1 MSNTFYLQ
9 QQNPNQFNPVEHP
22 AVLREIGMLFRSLFP
37 FAADNKA
44 SLLAQF
50 LRHHS
55 VNRKIASS
63 NPPLFHNIVNG
74 ATSTSATESLFAVN
88 EGNQTFCN
96 DLEEYIRRL
105 LR

>member
-22 AVLREIGMLFRSLFP
+22 AVFREIRMLFRSLFP
-37 FAADNKA
+37 FAAQNKA
-44 SLLAQF
+44 SLLIRF

-55 VNRKIASS
+55 INRTIAST

-74 ATSTSATESLFAVN
+74 STSTAATESLFAIH
-88 EGNQTFCN
+88 EGNQSFCN

>member
-9 QQNPNQFNPVEHP
+9 QQNPNQFNPAEHP
-22 AVLREIGMLFRSLFP
+22 AVFTEIGRLFRSLFP
-37 FAADNKA
+37 FAAQNKA
-44 SLLAQF
+44 SLLARF

-55 VNRKIASS
+55 INRMIAST

-74 ATSTSATESLFAVN
+74 TTSTSATESLFAVN
-88 EGNQTFCN
+88 EGNQSFCN
-96 DLEEYIRRL
+96 DLEAYIGRL